1 MAYYRILRDL
11 SKGNKIIKIGQI
23 TSLSGLPQATL
34 DRLAE
39 VGAIAEVSP
48 PPLSELPGWQT
59 RAAKLEAT
67 GIITATQFL
76 ELKDYELI
84 KKLFRVK
91 DETIE
96 AWKKQITD
104 IWLSPPPQKRGG

>member
-11 SKGNKIIKIGQI
+11 SKGNKIVKTGQI
-23 TSLSGLPQATL
+23 TSLAGLPQATVDKL
-34 DRLAE
+34 E
-39 VGAIAEVSP
+39 KVGAIAEVSP

-59 RAAKLEAT
+59 RAVKLADT

-76 ELKDYELI
+76 ELKDYEI
-84 KKLFRVK
+84 VKKLFRVK
-91 DETIE
+91 DETVE

-104 IWLSPPPQKRGG
+104 IWLAPPPQKRGG